1 MHLVALLGVLPSQ
14 LRATT
19 VTATIKDAGGNALS
33 GKAHQVCFQLLNYGR
48 NVPRVLGTNIVVNRE
63 EFCASPDSN
72 GLVST
77 TITANET
84 ITPQVTAT
92 IDPSGAV
99 RSSNVVT
106 ITTVGTH
113 GFSAGSTVVISG
125 VTDSSFNGTF
135 TIASVPST
143 STFTYSQ
150 VAGDASSGNGTA
162 AVPSTY
168 YRVSFYHNGRPF
180 RSADFLVTGGSLD
193 LDSGTPI
200 TTQPIVAAPTG
211 DTAYLRTDA
220 GNTNLAET
228 STFHFGSLNLP
239 GSGGVVIGGTSSKQI
254 SGGPEKLSFQDTVAN
269 RVSIANFVGTE
280 ANARFLLDLQGNH
293 EWAGPSSTDQNVLLG
308 WSAEGRLNLS
318 GTSGGGLNIVR
329 WTSPGVLEDQPRISF
344 SNDGDGLKFSDGTAV
359 ADVQL
364 KRAYAQGFNIMGI
377 GAPVTVGLLQSTD
390 SYPRIALS
398 SADPGI
404 KFGPGT
410 GPADVSLFRYQ
421 IGQLN
426 LQASLGFGV
435 VREGE
440 SYPRVLLNAS
450 GTPALSGFEL
460 SDGTGPVDS
469 GIRRNA
475 AGNLQVFAPNSIDFL
490 AGVLNDGG
498 KVKHG
503 RVAVTDCATTGCSA
517 TWSFGT
523 AFADTNFTVSCTVQE
538 ASGQSE
544 TTGLRFAKVR
554 ERLATGVSTDLDNL
568 SASTVS
574 GTLHCFAIHD

>member
-1 MHLVALLGVLPSQ
+1 IGTSQIGPNDYLLIE
-14 LRATT
+14 LR
-19 VTATIKDAGGNALS
+19 
-33 GKAHQVCFQLLNYGR
+33 NYGR
-48 NVPRVLGTNIVVNRE
+48 DFARTTSAGCSGTAGILALTQYEAR
-63 EFCASPDSN
+63 PDSGGN
-72 GLVST
+72 ISVCVDGNEIISPNLSLAIGAAGVPGVS
-77 TITANET
+77 
-84 ITPQVTAT
+84 
-92 IDPSGAV
+92 

-106 ITTVGTH
+106 VTTVGAH
-113 GFSAGSTVVISG
+113 GFSVGQTVVISG
-125 VTDSSFNGTF
+125 VTDSSFDGTF
-135 TIASVPST
+135 QVATVPST
-143 STFTYSQ
+143 TTFTYVQTGS
-150 VAGDASSGNGTA
+150 DTTSGGGTA
-162 AVPSTY
+162 AVPVTY
-168 YRVSFYHNGRPF
+168 YRITVMRDGRPT
-180 RSADFLVTGGSLD
+180 RAEDHRVTGGTYNLNTA
-193 LDSGTPI
+193 TPI
-200 TTQPIVAAPTG
+200 TTSPVVAAATG
-211 DTAYLRTDA
+211 DTVYLRTDA

-239 GSGGVVIGGTSSKQI
+239 GSGGIVIGGTSSKQI

-329 WTSPGVLEDQPRISF
+329 WTSPGVLEDHPRISF
-344 SNDGDGLKFSDGTAV
+344 NNDGDGLKFSDGTAV

-377 GAPVTVGLLQSTD
+377 GAPVTVGFLQSTD

-410 GPADVSLFRYQ
+410 GPADALLYRPLAAHLNVQAWRF
-421 IGQLN
+421 QLVH
-426 LQASLGFGV
+426 Q
-435 VREGE
+435 GE
-440 SYPRVLLNAS
+440 SYPRVVLNAS
-450 GTPALSGFEL
+450 SDPTLAGLDL
-460 SDGTGPVDS
+460 SDGTGAADTGVHRDS
-469 GIRRNA
+469 
-475 AGNLQVFAPNSIDFL
+475 AGNLELFAANSINFL
-490 AGVLNDGG
+490 AGVLNNGG

-523 AFADTNFTVSCTVQE
+523 AFADTNFTVSCTIE
-538 ASGQSE
+538 GASAQSE

-554 ERLATGVSTDLDNL
+554 ERLATGVTTDLDNL